1 DLNIFTKVS
10 TVTYVNEII
19 AYSNSSY
26 CIDNSRISY
35 AAGYNVFGKLGL
47 GNKVSPI
54 RYFSKIDIDN
64 VKYVSSS
71 GTHSL
76 LLKNNGDVYS
86 TGLNTDGE
94 LGLGDN
100 IDRNT
105 FTKINISNG
114 KQIACG
120 NGYSM
125 LVTNDN
131 ELYVCGNNQFGGIG

>member
-1 DLNIFTKVS
+1 MKKNKLLQRGSLFGNKEFKIEEFNKNFDTFNVKDIFTDMDSGSVF
-10 TVTYVNEII
+10 II
-19 AYSNSSY
+19 K
-26 CIDNSRISY
+26 DDLKLY
-35 AAGYNVFGKLGL
+35 AAGYNVFGNLGL

-105 FTKINISNG
+105 FT
-114 KQIACG
+114 
-120 NGYSM
+120 
-125 LVTNDN
+125 
-131 ELYVCGNNQFGGIG
+131 